1 MVRYLLGLVLGLFY
15 FQNAIA
21 KESSLSSMY
30 LGSRESDPASLVEN
44 VSTIHGDYTEME
56 VDLTVPA
63 PDSLILSRFYS
74 SRDSLQTANFGGW
87 RFNPHCFLS
96 IQKDPKGK
104 TYKTGEGTFEYTY
117 VFVGTPEGSI
127 LPYTGW
133 YNSSSKDRVVFKI
146 DAEGELLGLAN
157 TARGN
162 ISAWTNLKNNE
173 LSLNPQSNSFELTL
187 SSGDKRFY
195 VKHPS
200 LDFYVLKL
208 EVLPS
213 GNKIF
218 YEFDDQGRLAV
229 IKETNSSEKKVL
241 GWIKI
246 EYGSVVHVDT
256 SNGRTADYHFQQDS
270 SSQTLLSQVVRSGKP
285 SISYQYKVVNGR
297 ALLTK
302 KDLPEGRFVSVDY
315 DPCQENKVRSV
326 ITPAGTSGTT
336 TTHFSYY
343 GEDPD
348 RSGWTEVSGPGSR
361 KTLYRFDEDLQLTH
375 IEQYLSGSLYRVH
388 RKHWGSKQNASN
400 LIATSIQDGQGAVF
414 YYKSYAYDDRDTG
427 NIVEEREYGNLTG
440 AKPGPIACDGEG
452 IPDESQES
460 HVKTYSYYTVD
471 HVDVVNQMDA
481 KGTGLRLAYKR
492 GTNLLVRK
500 AILKKRNRKKRW
512 FYDYNEDGALT
523 QVIVD
528 DGKDI
533 EAKYFYN
540 ATERH
545 ITNIFPKKE
554 LPNIGAPE
562 VIEEKCVAIQEKSE
576 ILLKKTVNHFD
587 SQGNLDSQDIYDA
600 KGARQYSIRK
610 VYENGL
616 LTLETDP
623 VGNETHYS
631 YDANHNLVLEERSDT
646 GISLEYGY
654 DLKNRLIYKAEK
666 DNSGSSFAVH
676 VSYDAAGNK
685 TSETDCFGNETIYT
699 PDDLGRI
706 LSVTYPEIR
715 DGKTSLI
722 RPAYTYSHDLF
733 DNPISVTDP
742 KGNVTQQ
749 TYNVRSK
756 PTSIHHPDGTQE
768 LFKYDPEGSLH
779 RYSGR
784 DGIIKVFEYDYVGRV
799 AHIEYYQRGSAGQR
813 DGFKRDYFWY
823 SAFRLLAKSND
834 HGVALYAY
842 DPAGRLSTL
851 NESRKNSIVSYW
863 STGGIANIKSG
874 SKVEFLYDSL
884 GRTRS
889 VKKWKDSNGFTLQV
903 KEYDLLDHVLEDRIE
918 NEKGAVLAKNR
929 YVYNNKGQLSQVIG
943 YPNNQESVL
952 AQYRY
957 DGFSRLAS
965 IKDAFNQETQV
976 IYDDRY
982 INELGQ
988 RVLKRTHI
996 DPLGNQKEEIFDIS
1010 NNLVKTC
1017 MKDKSGQLLA
1027 ESELIYDSYGN
1038 KIVENNTVL
1047 SAGKPLRTYATEW
1060 SYDFGDQLKTI
1071 TRAAHTPDERVTTLT
1086 YNPYGDLSRKLQPG
1100 SKEPITY
1107 QYNDRGQLTSFS
1119 YQGAKNAKIF
1129 HQLSYDDK
1137 GNVKQV
1143 KLGSTHTLDW
1153 ELDTDGQLLS
1163 ETVEDEWG
1171 SYTFSCTRNGEGQI
1185 DHIELPDGSWI
1196 EYSYDGPF
1204 VKSVSRFTKEKKEL
1218 YSYRNASRDQ
1228 MGNSLEEILIGYTG
1242 GRKQS
1247 WDLAARRTG
1256 IVTDHFQDKVAERGY
1271 DPLQNIRKRET
1282 ILDDETLTTEYEY
1295 TALSQL
1301 ISEKGEIEH
1310 RYSYDSLGNRLQKDG
1325 SKYVVNDLNQLLEA
1339 EGTSYTFDLNGNLA
1353 TKTVGE
1359 KTWVYQSN
1367 PLGQLVSITDPD
1379 QNVVTCTYDL
1389 SGKRLTKR
1397 VESKGK
1403 KAKVFRYF
1411 YLGQTELGCLD
1422 EKGVIVELKVPSDPN
1437 RPEVAPSVA
1446 VEFKKEIYAP
1456 IYDLQVNIVCLVD
1469 PQKRKI
1475 VESYRYSA
1483 FGEEEII
1490 NERGRVIADSAVG
1503 NPWRYQGKQVDKE
1516 TGLIYFGQSYYDPKI
1531 GRWISPDPAGDIDGP
1546 NLYAFARNN
1555 PITYVD
1561 YFGLASEM
1569 NENQGKEFLGYF
1581 YGEYEPHCHC
1591 EQHRTCKRGGDIG
1604 SALGGVTHGIVDFI
1618 VGSVHDLQTMM
1629 VYMGAGEMGMTLN
1642 ERVLM
1647 IDAVERA
1654 QANQRRAVEDWM
1666 MDMLSIN
1673 ESDALYQSVRSKTNI
1688 GLEVGSLVA
1697 GGYGAVKG
1705 VMAFN
1710 RLAKM
1715 PGQITRV
1722 SKGLSTRF
1730 PKIKLTNS
1738 KSWTNSINS
1747 FKGKT
1752 FQEIDQLLRAK
1763 GFTLKGPDPLHGKGS
1778 YFSPTTN
1785 RKYYLD
1791 YAGKTYKGGVTEL
1804 PHVDVHYNISVNGL
1818 EKQRF
1823 PIGECLYE
1831 LE

>member
-1 MVRYLLGLVLGLFY
+1 MGRCLLGLVLGFFC

-21 KESSLSSMY
+21 KEISLSSMY
-30 LGSRESDPASLVEN
+30 LGSREGDPASLIEN
-44 VSTIHGDYTEME
+44 VSTVHGDYSEIE

-74 SRDSLQTANFGGW
+74 SRDSIQTANFGGW
-87 RFNPHCFLS
+87 RFSPHCFLS

-117 VFVGTPEGSI
+117 VFVGTPEGNI

-133 YNSSSKDRVVFKI
+133 HNPSSKKPVVFKI
-146 DAEGELLGLAN
+146 DAEGETLGLAN

-162 ISAWTNLKNNE
+162 ISAWTKIKNNE
-173 LSLNPQSNSFELTL
+173 LSFNTQNNSFELTL
-187 SSGDKRFY
+187 ASGGKRFY

-200 LDFYVLKL
+200 LDLYLLKL

-218 YEFDDQGRLAV
+218 YEFDDQGKLNL
-229 IKETNSSEKKVL
+229 IKETNAAEKKVL
-241 GWIKI
+241 AWIKI
-246 EYGSVVHVDT
+246 EYGDGVHVDT
-256 SNGRTADYHFQQDS
+256 SDGRTVDYHFQQDGS
-270 SSQTLLSQVVRSGKP
+270 GQTLLSQVIRSDKP
-285 SISYQYKVVNGR
+285 SVSYQYKVVGER
-297 ALLTK
+297 ALLTRT
-302 KDLPEGRFVSVDY
+302 DLPEGRFVSVDY
-315 DPCQENKVRSV
+315 DSRQENKVRSV
-326 ITPAGTSGTT
+326 TTPASVNGTT
-336 TTHFSYY
+336 ATQFSY
-343 GEDPD
+343 GQDSD
-348 RSGWTEVSGPGSR
+348 GSGWTEVNGPGNR

-388 RKHWGSKQNASN
+388 RKYWGKGQNASN
-400 LIATSIQDGQGAVF
+400 LIATSVQDGQGAVF
-414 YYKSYAYDDRDTG
+414 CYKSYTYDDRDTG

-440 AKPGPIACDGEG
+440 AKPGPIACDEEG

-460 HVKTYSYYTVD
+460 HVKTYSYHTVD
-471 HVDVVNQMDA
+471 DVDVVNQTDA

-500 AILKKRNRKKRW
+500 AILEKENRKKRW
-512 FYDYNEDGALT
+512 FYDYNEDGALI

-528 DGKDI
+528 DGNDV

-545 ITNIFPKKE
+545 ITNISPKKE
-554 LPNIGAPE
+554 LPNIGAAE
-562 VIEEKCVAIQEKSE
+562 IVEEKCVAIEGKSE
-576 ILLKKTVNHFD
+576 ILLKRTVNHFD

-600 KGARQYSIRK
+600 KGAHQYSIRK

-623 VGNETHYS
+623 LGNETHYS
-631 YDANHNLVLEERSDT
+631 YDANHNLILEEHPDT
-646 GISLEYGY
+646 GVSLEHGY
-654 DLKNRLIYKAEK
+654 DLKNRLIYTAEK
-666 DNSGSSFAVH
+666 DSSGSSFAVH

-685 TSETDCFGNETIYT
+685 ISETDRFDNETLYT

-715 DGKTSLI
+715 DGKTSSI

-733 DNPISVTDP
+733 DNPISITDP
-742 KGNVTQQ
+742 KGNVTQK

-784 DGIIKVFEYDYVGRV
+784 DGLIKVFEYDYLGRV
-799 AHIEYYQRGSAGQR
+799 AHIEYYQRGSTGQR

-823 SAFRLLAKSND
+823 SAFRLLSKSD
-834 HGVALYAY
+834 DQGPALYTY
-842 DPAGRLSTL
+842 DHAGRLLTIT
-851 NESRKNSIVSYW
+851 ESRKRSQCWY
-863 STGGIANIKSG
+863 STGISKIEDGD
-874 SKVEFLYDSL
+874 KVEFVYDAL
-884 GRTRS
+884 GRTRA
-889 VKKWKDSNGFTLQV
+889 VKKWKDSKAFTLQV
-903 KEYDLLDHVLEDRIE
+903 KEYDLLNRVLEERIE
-918 NEKGAVLAKNR
+918 NEKGSALVKSR
-929 YVYNNKGQLSQVIG
+929 YVYNDKGQLSQVIG

-952 AQYRY
+952 AQYGY
-957 DGFSRLAS
+957 DGFSRLS
-965 IKDAFNQETQV
+965 TIRDALNQETQV

-982 INELGQ
+982 VNELGQ

-1027 ESELIYDSYGN
+1027 QSELIYDCYGN
-1038 KIVENNTVL
+1038 KIFENNTVL

-1060 SYDFGDQLKTI
+1060 SYDFGGQLRTI
-1071 TRAAHTPDERVTTLT
+1071 TQAIGTPDERMTTLT
-1086 YNPYGDLSRKLQPG
+1086 YNPYGDLSQKLQPG

-1107 QYNDRGQLTSFS
+1107 RYNDQGQLTSLS
-1119 YQGAKNAKIF
+1119 YQEAKNAKVS

-1137 GNVKQV
+1137 GHVKEV
-1143 KLGSTHTLDW
+1143 NLGSTYTLKL
-1153 ELDTDGQLLS
+1153 EIDTDGQLLS
-1163 ETVEDEWG
+1163 ETVKDEWA
-1171 SYTFSCTRNGEGQI
+1171 SYTVSCTRNGEGLI
-1185 DHIELPDGSWI
+1185 DRIKLPDGSSI

-1204 VKSVSRFTKEKKEL
+1204 VKNASRFTKEKKEL
-1218 YSYRNASRDQ
+1218 YSYRIASRDL
-1228 MGNSLEEILIGYTG
+1228 MGHSLEEILIGYTG

-1256 IVTDHFQDKVAERGY
+1256 IVTGHFQDKVAEY
-1271 DPLQNIRKRET
+1271 DSLQNIRKRET
-1282 ILDDETLTTEYEY
+1282 VLDDETSTTEYEY
-1295 TALSQL
+1295 NALSQL

-1310 RYSYDSLGNRLQKDG
+1310 RYSYDSLGNRLQRDG
-1325 SKYVVNDLNQLLEA
+1325 SNYTVNDLNQTLEA

-1353 TKTVGE
+1353 TKTVGG
-1359 KTWVYQSN
+1359 KTWVYQNN
-1367 PLGQLVSITDPD
+1367 PLGQLISVTDPD

-1403 KAKVFRYF
+1403 KVKVFRYF

-1422 EKGVIVELKVPSDPN
+1422 EKRVIVELKVPSDPN
-1437 RPEVAPSVA
+1437 RPEAAPSVA
-1446 VEFKKEIYAP
+1446 IEFKKEIYAP
-1456 IYDLQVNIVCLVD
+1456 VYDLQGNIVCLVD

-1490 NERGRVIADSAVG
+1490 NERGRVVADSAVG
-1503 NPWRYQGKQVDKE
+1503 NPWRYRGKRVDKE
-1516 TGLIYFGQSYYDPKI
+1516 TGLIYFGQRYYDPRT
-1531 GRWISPDPAGDIDGP
+1531 GRWISPDPAGNIDGP
-1546 NLYAFARNN
+1546 NLYTFAHNN
-1555 PITYVD
+1555 PMTYVD

-1581 YGEYEPHCHC
+1581 YGEYEPYCHC

-1604 SALGGVTHGIVDFI
+1604 SALGGISHGVVDFI
-1618 VGSVHDLQTMM
+1618 VGSAHDLQTML
-1629 VYMGAGEMGMTLN
+1629 VYMGSGEMGMTLN

-1647 IDAVERA
+1647 IDAVERS
-1654 QANQRRAVEDWM
+1654 QTSQMKAVEGWM
-1666 MDMLSIN
+1666 MDMLSID
-1673 ESDALYQSVRSKTNI
+1673 ESDAVYQSFRSKTTM
-1688 GLEVGSLVA
+1688 GLEVGSLIV

-1705 VMAFN
+1705 VMSFSKLARMPAQVSRMAAKN
-1710 RLAKM
+1710 LHSAESLYQGRLLHSHLKQVQKYGTQGYKKLAN
-1715 PGQITRV
+1715 GRIRYYGDIDL
-1722 SKGLSTRF
+1722 SKTKGEMLGRRLVREWNPQTGLKRTWHE
-1730 PKIKLTNS
+1730 T
-1738 KSWTNSINS
+1738 
-1747 FKGKT
+1747 
-1752 FQEIDQLLRAK
+1752 IDQSGNIRIVR
-1763 GFTLKGPDPLHGKGS
+1763 PEVNDGS
-1778 YFSPTTN
+1778 
-1785 RKYYLD
+1785 KIHYLFD
-1791 YAGKTYKGGVTEL
+1791 
-1804 PHVDVHYNISVNGL
+1804 SNGIFDGT
-1818 EKQRF
+1818 R
-1823 PIGECLYE
+1823 
-1831 LE
+1831 